1 MDIVLV
7 QKRTPE
13 LMSRLFALW
22 RRSVEATHDFL
33 GPADIDRIAT
43 YVPDALQGVSQLAI
57 ATDGTGAPLG
67 FAGVDG
73 ETLEMLFV
81 DPSARGQGIGRTLLT
96 FAAQSLG
103 TRLLDVNEQ
112 NPQAR
117 GFYEHCGWH
126 VIGRSETDGQG
137 EPYPLL
143 HLELPPSPEEL
154 AKARRQI
161 DSTLHKLRATLETLE
176 AKDDPNR
183 YKSQITL
190 ARRRIQA
197 FGLANRL
204 IEREINR
211 ED

>member
-1 MDIVLV
+1 MDIALV
-7 QKRTPE
+7 QERTPE
-13 LMSRLFALW
+13 LMSQLFALW

-43 YVPDALQGVSQLAI
+43 YVPGALQGVGQLAV
-57 ATDGTGAPLG
+57 AADGAGTPLG

-73 ETLEMLFV
+73 EEMLFV
-81 DPSARGQGIGRTLLT
+81 DPAARGQDVGRALLT
-96 FAAQSLG
+96 FAVQDLG
-103 TRLLDVNEQ
+103 ARLLDVNEQ

-117 GFYEHCGWH
+117 GFYEHCGWR

-154 AKARRQI
+154 AEARRQI

-176 AKDDPNR
+176 AKDDPSR

-204 IEREINR
+204 IERELNR